1 MCFFSKLS
9 QPLSQIEQRFKA
21 KAIDTQKFE
30 PSPYNGFSFP
40 KTPVITNLS
49 QDKIQFFQWGLIPSW
64 SKDEGIKK
72 FTLNARIETLDI
84 KPSFKNIQNQRCL
97 VIADGFYEWKWLDPK
112 GKEKQKY
119 ELSLPDQT
127 IFSFAGLWSQWVNPQ
142 TGELIQTY
150 TIITTQ
156 ANALM
161 SEIHNSKQRMPIIL
175 TQAYE
180 YDWLMG
186 RNFETDNHRLM
197 ARLMS

>member
-97 VIADGFYEWKWLDPK
+97 VIVDGFYEWKWLDQK

-175 TQAYE
+175 NQAYE

>member
-30 PSPYNGFSFP
+30 PTQYNGFSFP

-84 KPSFKNIQNQRCL
+84 KPSFKNIQHQRCL

-175 TQAYE
+175 NQAYE

>member
-30 PSPYNGFSFP
+30 PSQYNGFSFP

-49 QDKIQFFQWGLIPSW
+49 HDKIQFFQWGLIPTW
-64 SKDEGIKK
+64 SKDEDIKK
-72 FTLNARIETLDI
+72 FTLNARIETLDT

-119 ELSLPDQT
+119 ELSLPDQA